1 MSIGI
6 SQSQILAMF
15 ARQGT
20 SGGGCGFLLRVHHYY
35 FGLRYSLLKFLGR
48 SPKAPPGAIMVAVVA
63 HELARRDIKKKKKNT
78 RPYFSFIGLSV

>member
-1 MSIGI
+1 VDFSKKSISI
-6 SQSQILAMF
+6 
-15 ARQGT
+15 
-20 SGGGCGFLLRVHHYY
+20 
-35 FGLRYSLLKFLGR
+35 LGR